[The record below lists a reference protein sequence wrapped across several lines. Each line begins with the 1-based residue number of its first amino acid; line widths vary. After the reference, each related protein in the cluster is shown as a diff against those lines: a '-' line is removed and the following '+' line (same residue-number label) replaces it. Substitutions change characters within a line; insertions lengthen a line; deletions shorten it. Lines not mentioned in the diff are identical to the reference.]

1 MNTLNISEK
10 DELTMRLVHY
20 FVTKEDYQPI
30 IVAGLENEIWLE
42 NLEKPYEIIRINSNY
57 IHNDEQLDFDSFKAQ
72 TVIKQVKKKTL
83 SFSCNTLNIFVNLG
97 DNVKL
102 EEKNQKHMDYL
113 KINSMDDLEDDSGLL
128 SLFPEIKNDEVESDN
143 IMDFFINVT
152 DDINETTEKKNKVY
166 EKTFSKKPL
175 IVTYALIAINIIIFF
190 LCTAGILD
198 ASMFGMHSE
207 SVKLGEVYRLFTAGF
222 FHTDFIHLAVNM
234 YSLYIIGKEVETV
247 LGKWRYLVIYFISII
262 TGCLLS
268 GVINGAGV
276 LSMGASGAIFG
287 LLGAL
292 LYFGYHYR
300 LYLGNALIYQIAP
313 TIIIN
318 LVIGFTMP
326 GIDNFAHI
334 GGLIGGVLSTMVV
347 GISGRKDYQDK
358 LNGSI
363 VLLLLLGFLSYMLFF
378 R

>member
-57 IHNDEQLDFDSFKAQ
+57 IHNGEQLDFDNFKAQ

-83 SFSCNTLNIFVNLG
+83 SLSCNTLNIFLNLG
-97 DNVKL
+97 ENVKL
-102 EEKNQKHMDYL
+102 DEVNQKHMDFL
-113 KINSMDDLEDDSGLL
+113 KIDSVNDLEANEGLL
-128 SLFPEIKNDEVESDN
+128 SLFPEIKNDEVESEN
-143 IMDFFINVT
+143 VMDFFINVT
-152 DDINETTEKKNKVY
+152 DDINESTEKKNKVY

-175 IVTYALIAINIIIFF
+175 IVTYALIAINVIIYF
-190 LCTAGILD
+190 LCVAGILD
-198 ASMFGMHSE
+198 SSMFGMHSA
-207 SVKLGEVYRLFTAGF
+207 SVKLGEVWRLFTAGF
-222 FHTDFIHLAVNM
+222 FHTDLIHLGVNM

-247 LGKWRYLVIYFISII
+247 LGKWRYIVIYVVSII
-262 TGCLLS
+262 IGCLLS
-268 GVINGAGV
+268 GVINGSNV

-313 TIIIN
+313 IIIIN
-318 LVIGFTMP
+318 LVIGFTLP

-334 GGLIGGVLSTMVV
+334 GGLVGGLLATMMV
-347 GISGRKDYQDK
+347 GISGRKDYLDK
-358 LNGSI
+358 INGTI
-363 VLLLLLGFLSYMLFF
+363 VLILLTGFLSYMLFF